1 MIVNS
6 QEMSNR
12 IVSDVYNGVID
23 DVSKNVKY
31 DFEEMGIEDVVLQE
45 LIKVSIAIIVS

>member
-1 MIVNS
+1 
-6 QEMSNR
+6 MSNR

-45 LIKVSIAIIVS
+45 LIKVSKQLSYLRKLN